1 MPGLQDLL
9 SGFGMNQNQLYGQD
23 AGYLSQTLKDR
34 AGAGLGNTLT
44 EALNLGRGNIA
55 RGVGE
60 NFDRIDDRIA
70 GRGIS
75 GANFFTDAMRAGGDA
90 NAQLTSNIA
99 GLGEQQNQNA
109 LGLLGQHNAQQS
121 QAGQNIFG
129 GLLQNKQFVSQLLQ
143 QNDQFLADLGFKR
156 EQLEEMARQ
165 FDESQPGAL
174 DIFGNVVSSF
184 ATGAGAAAGF
194 ALSDRRLKENIHKT
208 GEKTKEGIPVI
219 TFNYKA
225 DPFKIK
231 HTGVLAQDVEKVKPR
246 AVVKAVDY
254 SKLNRS

>member
-165 FDESQPGAL
+165 FDESQPGFWDFA
-174 DIFGNVVSSF
+174 GQVV
-184 ATGAGAAAGF
+184 GGAASALPF
-194 ALSDRRLKENIHKT
+194 ALSDRRLKENIQKT
-208 GEKTKEGIPVI
+208 GEKTKDGIPIV
-219 TFNYKA
+219 TYNYKD
-225 DPFKIK
+225 DPLKMK
-231 HTGVLAQDVEKVKPR
+231 HTGVIAQDVEKVKPR
-246 AVVKAVDY
+246 AVFKAVDY
-254 SKLNRS
+254 SKVGS